1 VKTIYALID
10 PRTSDVRYIGATT
23 DVQRRLREHLR
34 REEARH
40 CSRWIRSLLA
50 SGLSPHVW
58 VFEVV
63 GDGWQAAER
72 RWIQTFRDLEM
83 ATCNIADGGEGT
95 SPGSTKS
102 AETRAKMSAAATRW
116 QTGRKLSAE
125 QREKMS
131 VAQLKRYEDPD
142 QRALE
147 QEVREAQVAQGEDAD
162 QPEEAQ
168 EGAEEVQE
176 SVEAEQERQ
185 AEEPDTDAGEPE
197 GSSGTSRRRGSRKS
211 S

>member
-23 DVQRRLREHLR
+23 DVQRRLQEHLR

-50 SGLSPHVW
+50 SGLSPRVW

-72 RWIQTFRDLEM
+72 RWIQTFRDLGM

-95 SPGSTKS
+95 SPGSTKL
-102 AETRAKMSAAATRW
+102 AETRAKMSVAATRW
-116 QTGRKLSAE
+116 QTGRKLPAE
-125 QREKMS
+125 QRERMS
-131 VAQLKRYEDPD
+131 TAQLKRYEDPN
-142 QRALE
+142 QRAF
-147 QEVREAQVAQGEDAD
+147 
-162 QPEEAQ
+162 
-168 EGAEEVQE
+168 
-176 SVEAEQERQ
+176 Q
-185 AEEPDTDAGEPE
+185 AENLASVCASGGRAGKGKPKSPE
-197 GSSGTSRRRGSRKS
+197 HVEKIKQSRRARRAAMEEQMNANAEMSV
-211 S
+211 